1 MITSYEIRKE
11 NNEEVLYLKLDFSDD
26 FAKFN
31 FKEKTQKLEEV
42 VREFINKT
50 KLDFK
55 GTKVAIV
62 IGGIVVGTLIL
73 KSPIF
78 KIENE
83 ENLKLNNNIEVVE
96 NIKDLPIL
104 ENSDYLNETIDEK
117 EADNIVSSNINKE
130 EKEEETINKNQT
142 EQVENTKNVEI
153 ENNVEK
159 EQTQIKEEQ
168 SDSSVIEDITK
179 KEEQPSTKEENKTYV
194 TVYRTNGT
202 VINLELEEYVIGV
215 VGAEMPASFSEQ
227 ALMAQAIIARTYAL
241 KAKQTGKKLTD
252 TVSTQSYIDIDQ
264 MKNKWGNSFNTY
276 YNKIKNAV
284 ENTNGEYLSYNGNYI
299 EALYHSTNNGKT
311 ESSLDVFG
319 NYYPYLIS
327 VSSEYDKNASSYLR
341 TISMPLDTISNK
353 LGLSLNN
360 DSVISILSYTDGGNI
375 KEINI
380 NGNNFSGKKVREL
393 LGLRSADF
401 DISISDN
408 NANITT
414 RGYGHGVGM
423 SQYGANGMANAGYSY
438 KDILSHYYPGTTL
451 TK

>member
-1 MITSYEIRKE
+1 MFDSYIVKNETLYIDLNINYDFGNFKNTKTNFKKELKKFLNSLKINFNKIVLTCSGIIIGSIIITNNNFNDEVSMKYIP
-11 NNEEVLYLKLDFSDD
+11 NIDTSIPYIAHNDNEEKIDD
-26 FAKFN
+26 NIIINNDVNETTENVNNSQNISKSI
-31 FKEKTQKLEEV
+31 EKSV
-42 VREFINKT
+42 
-50 KLDFK
+50 
-55 GTKVAIV
+55 
-62 IGGIVVGTLIL
+62 
-73 KSPIF
+73 
-78 KIENE
+78 
-83 ENLKLNNNIEVVE
+83 NIEYD
-96 NIKDLPIL
+96 NTDNTNTYNTT
-104 ENSDYLNETIDEK
+104 NS
-117 EADNIVSSNINKE
+117 SMS
-130 EKEEETINKNQT
+130 
-142 EQVENTKNVEI
+142 EI
-153 ENNVEK
+153 
-159 EQTQIKEEQ
+159 
-168 SDSSVIEDITK
+168 
-179 KEEQPSTKEENKTYV
+179 
-194 TVYRTNGT
+194 TVYRSNGS
-202 VINLELEEYVIGV
+202 VINLNMTDYLIGV
-215 VGAEMPASFSEQ
+215 VSSEMPASFNLE
-227 ALMAQAIIARTYAL
+227 ALKAQSVLARTYAL
-241 KAKQTGKKLTD
+241 KTKQTGKKLTD

-341 TISMPLDTISNK
+341 TINMPLDTISNK

-423 SQYGANGMANAGYSY
+423 SQYGANGMANAGYGY

>member
-1 MITSYEIRKE
+1 MFDNYIIKNETLYIDLNINYDFGNFKNTKTSFKKELKEFLNNLKINFNKIVLTCSGIIIGSIILINNNFNYEVSMKYVPNIDTSIPYIAH
-11 NNEEVLYLKLDFSDD
+11 NDNEEKIDNDII
-26 FAKFN
+26 
-31 FKEKTQKLEEV
+31 
-42 VREFINKT
+42 INN
-50 KLDFK
+50 D
-55 GTKVAIV
+55 V
-62 IGGIVVGTLIL
+62 
-73 KSPIF
+73 
-78 KIENE
+78 
-83 ENLKLNNNIEVVE
+83 
-96 NIKDLPIL
+96 
-104 ENSDYLNETIDEK
+104 NETTENGNNSQ
-117 EADNIVSSNINKE
+117 NIS
-130 EKEEETINKNQT
+130 
-142 EQVENTKNVEI
+142 KNVEKSVNI
-153 ENNVEK
+153 EYANADNTNVNN
-159 EQTQIKEEQ
+159 TTN
-168 SDSSVIEDITK
+168 SSVSEI
-179 KEEQPSTKEENKTYV
+179 
-194 TVYRTNGT
+194 TVYRSNGS
-202 VINLELEEYVIGV
+202 VINLNITDYLIGV
-215 VGAEMPASFSEQ
+215 VSSEMPASFNLE
-227 ALMAQAIIARTYAL
+227 ALKAQSVLARTYAL

-252 TVSTQSYIDIDQ
+252 TVSTQSYIDMDQ

-341 TISMPLDTISNK
+341 TINMSLDTISNK

-360 DSVISILSYTDGGNI
+360 DSVINILSYTDGGNI

-438 KDILSHYYPGTTL
+438 KNILSHYYPGTTL

>member
-1 MITSYEIRKE
+1 MFDNYIIKNETLYIDLNINYEFGNFKNIKKSFKKELKKFLNSLKINFNKIVLTCSGIIIGSIILTNNNFNDEVSMKYIPNIDTSIPYIAH
-11 NNEEVLYLKLDFSDD
+11 NDNEEKTDD
-26 FAKFN
+26 N
-31 FKEKTQKLEEV
+31 
-42 VREFINKT
+42 I
-50 KLDFK
+50 
-55 GTKVAIV
+55 IV
-62 IGGIVVGTLIL
+62 
-73 KSPIF
+73 
-78 KIENE
+78 
-83 ENLKLNNNIEVVE
+83 NNDV
-96 NIKDLPIL
+96 
-104 ENSDYLNETIDEK
+104 NET
-117 EADNIVSSNINKE
+117 
-130 EKEEETINKNQT
+130 
-142 EQVENTKNVEI
+142 TKNVNSSQNI
-153 ENNVEK
+153 SKNVEK
-159 EQTQIKEEQ
+159 SVNIEHTNVDNT
-168 SDSSVIEDITK
+168 SANNTTNSSVSKI
-179 KEEQPSTKEENKTYV
+179 
-194 TVYRTNGT
+194 TVYRSNGS
-202 VINLELEEYVIGV
+202 VINLNMTDYLIGV
-215 VGAEMPASFSEQ
+215 VSSEMPASFNLE
-227 ALMAQAIIARTYAL
+227 ALKAQSVLARTYAL

-341 TISMPLDTISNK
+341 TINMSLDTISNK

-360 DSVISILSYTDGGNI
+360 DSVINILSYTDGGNI

-423 SQYGANGMANAGYSY
+423 SQYGANGMANAGYGY

>member
-1 MITSYEIRKE
+1 MVINMFDNYIVKNETLYIDLNINYDFGNFKNTKTNFKKELKKFLNNLKINFNKIVLTCSGVIIGSIILTNNNFNNEVSMKYVPNIDTRIPYITHYSNEEKIDDNIIVNSDVNEVKE
-11 NNEEVLYLKLDFSDD
+11 NV
-26 FAKFN
+26 
-31 FKEKTQKLEEV
+31 
-42 VREFINKT
+42 
-50 KLDFK
+50 
-55 GTKVAIV
+55 
-62 IGGIVVGTLIL
+62 
-73 KSPIF
+73 
-78 KIENE
+78 
-83 ENLKLNNNIEVVE
+83 NISQD
-96 NIKDLPIL
+96 I
-104 ENSDYLNETIDEK
+104 S
-117 EADNIVSSNINKE
+117 
-130 EKEEETINKNQT
+130 
-142 EQVENTKNVEI
+142 KNVENSVNKEPKII
-153 ENNVEK
+153 ENTN
-159 EQTQIKEEQ
+159 
-168 SDSSVIEDITK
+168 SDNTTNSSMSEITI
-179 KEEQPSTKEENKTYV
+179 
-194 TVYRTNGT
+194 YRSNGSI
-202 VINLELEEYVIGV
+202 INLNMTDYLIGV
-215 VGAEMPASFSEQ
+215 VSSEMPASFNLE
-227 ALMAQAIIARTYAL
+227 ALKAQSVLARTYAL

-264 MKNKWGNSFNTY
+264 MKNKWRNSFNTY

-341 TISMPLDTISNK
+341 TINMPLDTISNK
-353 LGLSLNN
+353 LGLNLNN

-438 KDILSHYYPGTTL
+438 KDILSHYYPGATL

>member
-1 MITSYEIRKE
+1 MFDSYIVKNETLYIDLNINYDFGNFRNTKTSFKNELKKFLNNLKINFNKIVLTCSGVIIGSIILTNNNFNDEVSMKYVPNIDTSIPYIAHYD
-11 NNEEVLYLKLDFSDD
+11 NEEKTDD
-26 FAKFN
+26 N
-31 FKEKTQKLEEV
+31 
-42 VREFINKT
+42 I
-50 KLDFK
+50 
-55 GTKVAIV
+55 IV
-62 IGGIVVGTLIL
+62 
-73 KSPIF
+73 
-78 KIENE
+78 
-83 ENLKLNNNIEVVE
+83 NNDV
-96 NIKDLPIL
+96 
-104 ENSDYLNETIDEK
+104 NETTENVNNSQ
-117 EADNIVSSNINKE
+117 NIS
-130 EKEEETINKNQT
+130 
-142 EQVENTKNVEI
+142 KNVEKPVNTEHTSI
-153 ENNVEK
+153 DNTSTNN
-159 EQTQIKEEQ
+159 TTN
-168 SDSSVIEDITK
+168 SSVSEI
-179 KEEQPSTKEENKTYV
+179 
-194 TVYRTNGT
+194 TVYRSNGS
-202 VINLELEEYVIGV
+202 VINLNMTDYLIGV
-215 VGAEMPASFSEQ
+215 VSSEMPASFNLE
-227 ALMAQAIIARTYAL
+227 ALKAQSVLARTYAL

-341 TISMPLDTISNK
+341 TINMPLDTISNK

-360 DSVISILSYTDGGNI
+360 DSVINILSYTDGGNI

-380 NGNNFSGKKVREL
+380 NENNFSGKKVREL

-423 SQYGANGMANAGYSY
+423 SQYGANGMANAGYGY

>member
-1 MITSYEIRKE
+1 MVINMFDNYIVKNETLYIDLNINYDFGNFKNTKTNFKKE
-11 NNEEVLYLKLDFSDD
+11 LKKFLNSLKINFNKIVLTCSGVIIGSIILTNNNFNNEVSMKYIPNIDTKIPYIAHYDNE
-26 FAKFN
+26 
-31 FKEKTQKLEEV
+31 EKTDDNIIVNSDVNETKKNVNNSQNISKSVEKSVNTEHSNIDNTSTNNTTNSSV
-42 VREFINKT
+42 SEFI
-50 KLDFK
+50 
-55 GTKVAIV
+55 
-62 IGGIVVGTLIL
+62 
-73 KSPIF
+73 
-78 KIENE
+78 
-83 ENLKLNNNIEVVE
+83 
-96 NIKDLPIL
+96 
-104 ENSDYLNETIDEK
+104 
-117 EADNIVSSNINKE
+117 
-130 EKEEETINKNQT
+130 
-142 EQVENTKNVEI
+142 
-153 ENNVEK
+153 
-159 EQTQIKEEQ
+159 
-168 SDSSVIEDITK
+168 
-179 KEEQPSTKEENKTYV
+179 
-194 TVYRTNGT
+194 VYRSNGS
-202 VINLELEEYVIGV
+202 VINLNMTDYLIGV
-215 VGAEMPASFSEQ
+215 VSSEMPASFNLE
-227 ALMAQAIIARTYAL
+227 ALKAQSVLARTYVL

-327 VSSEYDKNASSYLR
+327 VSSEYDKNTSSYLR
-341 TISMPLDTISNK
+341 TINMPLDAISNK

>member
-1 MITSYEIRKE
+1 MFDSYIVKNETLYIDLNINYDFGNFRNTKTSFKNELKKFLNNLKINFNKIVLTCSGVIIGSIILTNNNF
-11 NNEEVLYLKLDFSDD
+11 NNEVSMKYVPNIDTSIQYITHYD
-26 FAKFN
+26 N
-31 FKEKTQKLEEV
+31 EKK
-42 VREFINKT
+42 
-50 KLDFK
+50 D
-55 GTKVAIV
+55 
-62 IGGIVVGTLIL
+62 
-73 KSPIF
+73 
-78 KIENE
+78 
-83 ENLKLNNNIEVVE
+83 E
-96 NIKDLPIL
+96 NISVNNDV
-104 ENSDYLNETIDEK
+104 NET
-117 EADNIVSSNINKE
+117 
-130 EKEEETINKNQT
+130 
-142 EQVENTKNVEI
+142 TKNVNNGQI
-153 ENNVEK
+153 INNNVEK
-159 EQTQIKEEQ
+159 SVNTEYTNVDNTSTNKTTK
-168 SDSSVIEDITK
+168 SSVSEI
-179 KEEQPSTKEENKTYV
+179 
-194 TVYRTNGT
+194 TVYRSNGS
-202 VINLELEEYVIGV
+202 VINLNMTDYLIGV
-215 VGAEMPASFSEQ
+215 VSSEMPASFNFE
-227 ALMAQAIIARTYAL
+227 ALKAQSVLARTYAL

-284 ENTNGEYLSYNGNYI
+284 ENTNGEYLSYNRNYI

-341 TISMPLDTISNK
+341 TINMPLDTISNK

-360 DSVISILSYTDGGNI
+360 DSVINILSYTDGGNI

-423 SQYGANGMANAGYSY
+423 SQYGANGMANAGYGY

>member
-1 MITSYEIRKE
+1 MVINMFDNYIVKNETLYIDLNINYDFGNFKNTKTSFKKELKKFLNSLKINFNKIVLTCSGVIIGSIILTNNNFNNEVSMKYVPNIDTSIPYIAHYDNKEKINDNIIVNSDVNEVKE
-11 NNEEVLYLKLDFSDD
+11 NVNNS
-26 FAKFN
+26 
-31 FKEKTQKLEEV
+31 QI
-42 VREFINKT
+42 IN
-50 KLDFK
+50 
-55 GTKVAIV
+55 
-62 IGGIVVGTLIL
+62 
-73 KSPIF
+73 
-78 KIENE
+78 
-83 ENLKLNNNIEVVE
+83 
-96 NIKDLPIL
+96 
-104 ENSDYLNETIDEK
+104 
-117 EADNIVSSNINKE
+117 
-130 EKEEETINKNQT
+130 
-142 EQVENTKNVEI
+142 
-153 ENNVEK
+153 NNVENPVNI
-159 EQTQIKEEQ
+159 EHTNVDNT
-168 SDSSVIEDITK
+168 STNNTTNSSVSKI
-179 KEEQPSTKEENKTYV
+179 
-194 TVYRTNGT
+194 TVYRSNGS
-202 VINLELEEYVIGV
+202 VINLNMTDYLIGV
-215 VGAEMPASFSEQ
+215 VSSEMPASFNLE
-227 ALMAQAIIARTYAL
+227 ALKAQSVLARTYAL

-252 TVSTQSYIDIDQ
+252 TVSTQNYIDIDQ
-264 MKNKWGNSFNTY
+264 MKNKWGNSFNIY

-353 LGLSLNN
+353 LGLSLSN

-375 KEINI
+375 KEIKI

>member
-1 MITSYEIRKE
+1 MFDNYIVR
-11 NNEEVLYLKLDFSDD
+11 NETLYIDLNINYDFG
-26 FAKFN
+26 N
-31 FKEKTQKLEEV
+31 FKNTKT
-42 VREFINKT
+42 N
-50 KLDFK
+50 FK
-55 GTKVAIV
+55 KE
-62 IGGIVVGTLIL
+62 L
-73 KSPIF
+73 KNFLNS
-78 KIENE
+78 
-83 ENLKLNNNIEVVE
+83 LKLNFNKIVLTCSGIIIGSIILTNNNFNDDVSMKYVP
-96 NIKDLPIL
+96 NIDTSIPYIAHSDNEEKTDDNIIV
-104 ENSDYLNETIDEK
+104 NSDVNETTENVNNSQ
-117 EADNIVSSNINKE
+117 NIS
-130 EKEEETINKNQT
+130 
-142 EQVENTKNVEI
+142 KNVEKSVNT
-153 ENNVEK
+153 EHTNTDNTSTNN
-159 EQTQIKEEQ
+159 TTN
-168 SDSSVIEDITK
+168 SSVSEIA
-179 KEEQPSTKEENKTYV
+179 
-194 TVYRTNGT
+194 VYRSNGS
-202 VINLELEEYVIGV
+202 VINLNMTDYLIGV
-215 VGAEMPASFSEQ
+215 VSSEMPASFNLE
-227 ALMAQAIIARTYAL
+227 ALKAQSILARTYAL

-319 NYYPYLIS
+319 NYYPYLVS

-360 DSVISILSYTDGGNI
+360 DSVINILSYTDGGNI

>member
-1 MITSYEIRKE
+1 MFDNYIIKNETLYIDLNINYEFGNFKNTKTNFKKE
-11 NNEEVLYLKLDFSDD
+11 LKKFLNSLKINFNKIVLTCSGVIIGSIILTNNNFNNEVSMKYIPNIDTKIPYIAHYDNE
-26 FAKFN
+26 
-31 FKEKTQKLEEV
+31 EKTDDN
-42 VREFINKT
+42 I
-50 KLDFK
+50 
-55 GTKVAIV
+55 IV
-62 IGGIVVGTLIL
+62 
-73 KSPIF
+73 
-78 KIENE
+78 
-83 ENLKLNNNIEVVE
+83 
-96 NIKDLPIL
+96 
-104 ENSDYLNETIDEK
+104 NSDVNETKKNVNNSQNISKSVEK
-117 EADNIVSSNINKE
+117 SVNTEHSNID
-130 EKEEETINKNQT
+130 
-142 EQVENTKNVEI
+142 NTST
-153 ENNVEK
+153 NN
-159 EQTQIKEEQ
+159 TTN
-168 SDSSVIEDITK
+168 SSVSEII
-179 KEEQPSTKEENKTYV
+179 
-194 TVYRTNGT
+194 VYRSNGS
-202 VINLELEEYVIGV
+202 VINLNMTDYLIGV
-215 VGAEMPASFSEQ
+215 VSSEMPASFNLE
-227 ALMAQAIIARTYAL
+227 ALKAQSVLARTYAL
-241 KAKQTGKKLTD
+241 KTKQTEKKLTD

-327 VSSEYDKNASSYLR
+327 VSSEYDKNSSSYLR
-341 TISMPLDTISNK
+341 TIYMPIDTISNK

-360 DSVISILSYTDGGNI
+360 DSVINILSYTDGGNI

>member
-1 MITSYEIRKE
+1 MFDNYIIKNETLYIDLNINYEFGNFKNTKTNFKKE
-11 NNEEVLYLKLDFSDD
+11 LKKFLNSLKINFNKIVLTCSGVIIGSIILTNNNFNNEVSMKYIPNID
-26 FAKFN
+26 
-31 FKEKTQKLEEV
+31 
-42 VREFINKT
+42 T
-50 KLDFK
+50 KIPYIAHYD
-55 GTKVAIV
+55 
-62 IGGIVVGTLIL
+62 
-73 KSPIF
+73 
-78 KIENE
+78 NE
-83 ENLKLNNNIEVVE
+83 EKIYDNIIV
-96 NIKDLPIL
+96 
-104 ENSDYLNETIDEK
+104 NSDVNETKKNVNNSQNISKSVEK
-117 EADNIVSSNINKE
+117 SVNTEHSNID
-130 EKEEETINKNQT
+130 
-142 EQVENTKNVEI
+142 NTST
-153 ENNVEK
+153 NN
-159 EQTQIKEEQ
+159 TTN
-168 SDSSVIEDITK
+168 SSVSEII
-179 KEEQPSTKEENKTYV
+179 
-194 TVYRTNGT
+194 VYRSNGS
-202 VINLELEEYVIGV
+202 VINLNMTDYLIGV
-215 VGAEMPASFSEQ
+215 VSSEMPASFNLE
-227 ALMAQAIIARTYAL
+227 ALKAQSVLARTYAL
-241 KAKQTGKKLTD
+241 KAKQTGKKLTN

-341 TISMPLDTISNK
+341 TINMPLDTISNK

-360 DSVISILSYTDGGNI
+360 DSVINILSYTDGGNI

-423 SQYGANGMANAGYSY
+423 SQYGANGMANAGYGY

>member
-1 MITSYEIRKE
+1 MVINMFDNYIVRNETLYIDLNINYDFGNFKNTKTNFKKE
-11 NNEEVLYLKLDFSDD
+11 LKKFLNNLKINFNKIVLTCSGIIIGSIILTNNNFNNEVSMKYVPNIDTSIPYIAHND
-26 FAKFN
+26 
-31 FKEKTQKLEEV
+31 
-42 VREFINKT
+42 
-50 KLDFK
+50 
-55 GTKVAIV
+55 
-62 IGGIVVGTLIL
+62 
-73 KSPIF
+73 
-78 KIENE
+78 NE
-83 ENLKLNNNIEVVE
+83 EKINDNIIV
-96 NIKDLPIL
+96 
-104 ENSDYLNETIDEK
+104 NSDVNET
-117 EADNIVSSNINKE
+117 
-130 EKEEETINKNQT
+130 
-142 EQVENTKNVEI
+142 TKNV
-153 ENNVEK
+153 NNSQNISKSVEK
-159 EQTQIKEEQ
+159 SVNTEHTSIDNT
-168 SDSSVIEDITK
+168 STNNTTNSSVSEITI
-179 KEEQPSTKEENKTYV
+179 
-194 TVYRTNGT
+194 YRSNGS
-202 VINLELEEYVIGV
+202 VINLNMTDYLIGV
-215 VGAEMPASFSEQ
+215 VSSEMPASFNLE
-227 ALMAQAIIARTYAL
+227 ALKAQSVLARTYAL

-341 TISMPLDTISNK
+341 TINMPLDAISNK

>member
-1 MITSYEIRKE
+1 MFDSYIVKNETLYIDLNINYDFGNFKNTKTNFKKE
-11 NNEEVLYLKLDFSDD
+11 LKKFLNNLKINFNKIVLTCSGIIIGSIILTNNNFNNEVSMKYVPNID
-26 FAKFN
+26 
-31 FKEKTQKLEEV
+31 T
-42 VREFINKT
+42 RIPYIT
-50 KLDFK
+50 HY
-55 GTKVAIV
+55 G
-62 IGGIVVGTLIL
+62 
-73 KSPIF
+73 
-78 KIENE
+78 NE
-83 ENLKLNNNIEVVE
+83 EIIDDNIIVNNDV
-96 NIKDLPIL
+96 
-104 ENSDYLNETIDEK
+104 NET
-117 EADNIVSSNINKE
+117 
-130 EKEEETINKNQT
+130 
-142 EQVENTKNVEI
+142 TKNVNNSQNI
-153 ENNVEK
+153 SKNVERSVNT
-159 EQTQIKEEQ
+159 EHINTNNT
-168 SDSSVIEDITK
+168 SSNNTTNSSVSEI
-179 KEEQPSTKEENKTYV
+179 
-194 TVYRTNGT
+194 TVYRSNGS
-202 VINLELEEYVIGV
+202 VINLNMTDYLIGV
-215 VGAEMPASFSEQ
+215 VSSEMPASFNFE
-227 ALMAQAIIARTYAL
+227 ALKAQSVLARTYAL

-341 TISMPLDTISNK
+341 TINMPLDTISNK

>member
-1 MITSYEIRKE
+1 MFDSYIVKNETLYIDLNINYDFGNFRNTKTSFKNELKKFLNNLKINFNKIVLTCSGVIIGSIILTNNNF
-11 NNEEVLYLKLDFSDD
+11 NNEVSMKYVPNIDTSIPYITHYDNEKKDD
-26 FAKFN
+26 N
-31 FKEKTQKLEEV
+31 ISV
-42 VREFINKT
+42 
-50 KLDFK
+50 
-55 GTKVAIV
+55 
-62 IGGIVVGTLIL
+62 
-73 KSPIF
+73 
-78 KIENE
+78 
-83 ENLKLNNNIEVVE
+83 NNDV
-96 NIKDLPIL
+96 
-104 ENSDYLNETIDEK
+104 NET
-117 EADNIVSSNINKE
+117 A
-130 EKEEETINKNQT
+130 
-142 EQVENTKNVEI
+142 KNVNNGQI
-153 ENNVEK
+153 INNNVEK
-159 EQTQIKEEQ
+159 SVNTEYTNVDNTSTNKTTN
-168 SDSSVIEDITK
+168 SSVSEI
-179 KEEQPSTKEENKTYV
+179 
-194 TVYRTNGT
+194 TVYRSNGS
-202 VINLELEEYVIGV
+202 VINLNMTDYLIGV
-215 VGAEMPASFSEQ
+215 VSSEMPASFNLE
-227 ALMAQAIIARTYAL
+227 ALKAQSVLARTYAL

-341 TISMPLDTISNK
+341 TINMPLDTISNK
-353 LGLSLNN
+353 LGLSLNR

-423 SQYGANGMANAGYSY
+423 SQYGANGMANAGYGY

>member
-1 MITSYEIRKE
+1 MFDNYIVKNETLYIDLNINYDFGNFKNTKTNLKKE
-11 NNEEVLYLKLDFSDD
+11 LKKFLNSLKINFNKIVLTCSGVIIGSIILTNNNFNDEVSMKYVPNIDTRIPYIAHYDNEEKTDD
-26 FAKFN
+26 N
-31 FKEKTQKLEEV
+31 
-42 VREFINKT
+42 I
-50 KLDFK
+50 
-55 GTKVAIV
+55 
-62 IGGIVVGTLIL
+62 IL
-73 KSPIF
+73 
-78 KIENE
+78 
-83 ENLKLNNNIEVVE
+83 
-96 NIKDLPIL
+96 
-104 ENSDYLNETIDEK
+104 NSDVNETK
-117 EADNIVSSNINKE
+117 KNVNNSQNIS
-130 EKEEETINKNQT
+130 
-142 EQVENTKNVEI
+142 KNVEKSVNA
-153 ENNVEK
+153 EHNN
-159 EQTQIKEEQ
+159 TDNT
-168 SDSSVIEDITK
+168 SSNNTTNSSVSEI
-179 KEEQPSTKEENKTYV
+179 
-194 TVYRTNGT
+194 TVYRSNGS
-202 VINLELEEYVIGV
+202 VINLNMTDYLVGV
-215 VGAEMPASFSEQ
+215 VSSEMPASFNLE
-227 ALMAQAIIARTYAL
+227 ALKAQSVLARTYAL

-252 TVSTQSYIDIDQ
+252 TVNTQSYIDIDQ

-341 TISMPLDTISNK
+341 TINMPLDTISNK

-360 DSVISILSYTDGGNI
+360 DSVINILSYTDGGNI

>member
-1 MITSYEIRKE
+1 MVINMFDNYIVKNETLYIDLNINYDFGNFKNTKTNFKKELKKFLNNLKINFNKIILTCSGVIIGSIILTNNNFNNKVSMKYVPNIDTRIPYITHYGNEEKIDDNIIVNSDVNEIKE
-11 NNEEVLYLKLDFSDD
+11 NV
-26 FAKFN
+26 
-31 FKEKTQKLEEV
+31 
-42 VREFINKT
+42 
-50 KLDFK
+50 
-55 GTKVAIV
+55 
-62 IGGIVVGTLIL
+62 
-73 KSPIF
+73 
-78 KIENE
+78 
-83 ENLKLNNNIEVVE
+83 NISQD
-96 NIKDLPIL
+96 I
-104 ENSDYLNETIDEK
+104 S
-117 EADNIVSSNINKE
+117 
-130 EKEEETINKNQT
+130 
-142 EQVENTKNVEI
+142 KNVENYVNKEPKII
-153 ENNVEK
+153 ENTN
-159 EQTQIKEEQ
+159 
-168 SDSSVIEDITK
+168 SDNTTNSSMSEITI
-179 KEEQPSTKEENKTYV
+179 
-194 TVYRTNGT
+194 YRSNGSI
-202 VINLELEEYVIGV
+202 INLNMTDYLIGV
-215 VGAEMPASFSEQ
+215 VSSEMPASFNLE
-227 ALMAQAIIARTYAL
+227 ALKAQSVLARTYAL

-264 MKNKWGNSFNTY
+264 MKNKWENSFNTY

-393 LGLRSADF
+393 LGFRSADF

>member
-1 MITSYEIRKE
+1 MFDSYIVKNETLYIDLNINYDFGNFKNTKTNFKKELKKFLNSLKINFNKIVLTCSGIIIGSIILTNNNFNDEVSMKYVPNIDTSIPYIAHYDNEEKTDDNIIVNSDVNETKE
-11 NNEEVLYLKLDFSDD
+11 NV
-26 FAKFN
+26 
-31 FKEKTQKLEEV
+31 
-42 VREFINKT
+42 
-50 KLDFK
+50 
-55 GTKVAIV
+55 
-62 IGGIVVGTLIL
+62 
-73 KSPIF
+73 
-78 KIENE
+78 
-83 ENLKLNNNIEVVE
+83 
-96 NIKDLPIL
+96 
-104 ENSDYLNETIDEK
+104 NSSQYI
-117 EADNIVSSNINKE
+117 S
-130 EKEEETINKNQT
+130 
-142 EQVENTKNVEI
+142 KNVE
-153 ENNVEK
+153 NSVNVEH
-159 EQTQIKEEQ
+159 TNIDNT
-168 SDSSVIEDITK
+168 STNNTTNSSVSEI
-179 KEEQPSTKEENKTYV
+179 
-194 TVYRTNGT
+194 TVYRSNGS
-202 VINLELEEYVIGV
+202 VINLNMTDYLIGV
-215 VGAEMPASFSEQ
+215 ISSEMPASFNLE
-227 ALMAQAIIARTYAL
+227 ALKAQSVLARTYAL

-319 NYYPYLIS
+319 NYYPYLVS

-360 DSVISILSYTDGGNI
+360 DSVISIISYTDGGNI

-401 DISISDN
+401 DISIGDN

-423 SQYGANGMANAGYSY
+423 SQYGANGMANAGYGY

>member
-1 MITSYEIRKE
+1 MFDNYIIKNETLYIDLNINYDFGNFKNTKTSFKKE
-11 NNEEVLYLKLDFSDD
+11 LKEFLNNLKINFNKIVLTCSGIIIGSIILINNNFNNEVSMKYVPNIDTSIPYIAHYD
-26 FAKFN
+26 N
-31 FKEKTQKLEEV
+31 EE
-42 VREFINKT
+42 
-50 KLDFK
+50 
-55 GTKVAIV
+55 
-62 IGGIVVGTLIL
+62 
-73 KSPIF
+73 
-78 KIENE
+78 KIEDNIIVNSDVNE
-83 ENLKLNNNIEVVE
+83 NKKNVNNSQNISKNIEKSVNTE
-96 NIKDLPIL
+96 YSNM
-104 ENSDYLNETIDEK
+104 
-117 EADNIVSSNINKE
+117 DNTSTN
-130 EKEEETINKNQT
+130 
-142 EQVENTKNVEI
+142 NTTN
-153 ENNVEK
+153 
-159 EQTQIKEEQ
+159 
-168 SDSSVIEDITK
+168 SSVSKI
-179 KEEQPSTKEENKTYV
+179 
-194 TVYRTNGT
+194 TVYRSNGS
-202 VINLELEEYVIGV
+202 VINLNMTDYLIGV
-215 VGAEMPASFSEQ
+215 VSSEMPASFNLE
-227 ALMAQAIIARTYAL
+227 ALKAQSVLARTYAL

-252 TVSTQSYIDIDQ
+252 TVSTQSYIDMDQ

-341 TISMPLDTISNK
+341 TINMPLDTISNK

-360 DSVISILSYTDGGNI
+360 NSVINILSYTDGGNI

>member
-1 MITSYEIRKE
+1 MVINMFDNYIVR
-11 NNEEVLYLKLDFSDD
+11 NETLYIDLNINYDFG
-26 FAKFN
+26 N
-31 FKEKTQKLEEV
+31 FKNTKT
-42 VREFINKT
+42 N
-50 KLDFK
+50 FK
-55 GTKVAIV
+55 KE
-62 IGGIVVGTLIL
+62 L
-73 KSPIF
+73 KNFLNS
-78 KIENE
+78 
-83 ENLKLNNNIEVVE
+83 LKLNFNKIVLTCSGVIIGSIILTNNNFNDEVSMKYVP
-96 NIKDLPIL
+96 NIDTSIPYIAHYDNEEKTDDNIIV
-104 ENSDYLNETIDEK
+104 NSDINETTENVNNSQ
-117 EADNIVSSNINKE
+117 NIS
-130 EKEEETINKNQT
+130 
-142 EQVENTKNVEI
+142 KNVEKSVNT
-153 ENNVEK
+153 EHTNTDNTSTNN
-159 EQTQIKEEQ
+159 TTN
-168 SDSSVIEDITK
+168 SSVSEI
-179 KEEQPSTKEENKTYV
+179 
-194 TVYRTNGT
+194 TVYRSNGS
-202 VINLELEEYVIGV
+202 VINLNMTDYLIGV
-215 VGAEMPASFSEQ
+215 VSSEMPASFNLE
-227 ALMAQAIIARTYAL
+227 ALKAQSVLARTYAL

-319 NYYPYLIS
+319 NYYPYLVS

-360 DSVISILSYTDGGNI
+360 DSVISIISYTDGVNI

>member
-1 MITSYEIRKE
+1 MFDNYIIKNETLYIDLNINYE
-11 NNEEVLYLKLDFSDD
+11 FG
-26 FAKFN
+26 N
-31 FKEKTQKLEEV
+31 FKNTKKSFKKELKKFLNSLK
-42 VREFINKT
+42 INFNK
-50 KLDFK
+50 
-55 GTKVAIV
+55 IV
-62 IGGIVVGTLIL
+62 LTCSGVIIGSIIL
-73 KSPIF
+73 T
-78 KIENE
+78 
-83 ENLKLNNNIEVVE
+83 NNNFNDDVSMKYVP
-96 NIKDLPIL
+96 NIDTSVPYIAHSDNEDKTDDNIIV
-104 ENSDYLNETIDEK
+104 NSDVNETTENVNNSQ
-117 EADNIVSSNINKE
+117 NIS
-130 EKEEETINKNQT
+130 
-142 EQVENTKNVEI
+142 KNVEKSVNT
-153 ENNVEK
+153 EHVNTDNTSVNN
-159 EQTQIKEEQ
+159 TTN
-168 SDSSVIEDITK
+168 SSVSEITI
-179 KEEQPSTKEENKTYV
+179 
-194 TVYRTNGT
+194 YRLNGS
-202 VINLELEEYVIGV
+202 VINLNMTDYLIGV
-215 VGAEMPASFSEQ
+215 VSSEMPASFNLE
-227 ALMAQAIIARTYAL
+227 ALKAQSVLARTYAL

-319 NYYPYLIS
+319 NYYPYLVS

-360 DSVISILSYTDGGNI
+360 DSVISIISYTDGGNI

>member
-1 MITSYEIRKE
+1 MFDSYIVKNETLYIDLNINYDFGNFKNTKTNFKKELKKFLNSLKINFNKIVLICSGIIIGSIILTNNNFNDEVSMKYVPNIDISIPYISHYDNEEKADDNIIVNNDVKEVKE
-11 NNEEVLYLKLDFSDD
+11 NV
-26 FAKFN
+26 
-31 FKEKTQKLEEV
+31 
-42 VREFINKT
+42 
-50 KLDFK
+50 
-55 GTKVAIV
+55 
-62 IGGIVVGTLIL
+62 
-73 KSPIF
+73 
-78 KIENE
+78 
-83 ENLKLNNNIEVVE
+83 NISQD
-96 NIKDLPIL
+96 I
-104 ENSDYLNETIDEK
+104 S
-117 EADNIVSSNINKE
+117 
-130 EKEEETINKNQT
+130 
-142 EQVENTKNVEI
+142 KNVENSVNKESRI
-153 ENNVEK
+153 VES
-159 EQTQIKEEQ
+159 TS
-168 SDSSVIEDITK
+168 SDNTTNSSVSEI
-179 KEEQPSTKEENKTYV
+179 
-194 TVYRTNGT
+194 TVYKSNGS
-202 VINLELEEYVIGV
+202 VINLNMTDYLIGV
-215 VGAEMPASFSEQ
+215 VSSEMPASFNLE
-227 ALMAQAIIARTYAL
+227 ALKAQSVLARTYAL

-276 YNKIKNAV
+276 YNKIKKAV
-284 ENTNGEYLSYNGNYI
+284 ENTNGEYLSYNENYI

-311 ESSLDVFG
+311 ESSFDVFG

-341 TISMPLDTISNK
+341 TINMPLDTISNK
-353 LGLSLNN
+353 LGLNLNN

>member
-1 MITSYEIRKE
+1 MFDNYIIKNETLYIDLNINYDFGNFKNTKTNFKKE
-11 NNEEVLYLKLDFSDD
+11 LKKFLNNLKINFNKIVLTCSGIIIGSIILTNNNFNNEVSMKYVPNIDTSIPYIAHYDNE
-26 FAKFN
+26 
-31 FKEKTQKLEEV
+31 EKTDDN
-42 VREFINKT
+42 I
-50 KLDFK
+50 
-55 GTKVAIV
+55 IV
-62 IGGIVVGTLIL
+62 
-73 KSPIF
+73 
-78 KIENE
+78 
-83 ENLKLNNNIEVVE
+83 NNDV
-96 NIKDLPIL
+96 
-104 ENSDYLNETIDEK
+104 NETTENVNNSQ
-117 EADNIVSSNINKE
+117 NIS
-130 EKEEETINKNQT
+130 
-142 EQVENTKNVEI
+142 KNVEKPVNTEHTSI
-153 ENNVEK
+153 DNTSTNN
-159 EQTQIKEEQ
+159 TTN
-168 SDSSVIEDITK
+168 SSVSEI
-179 KEEQPSTKEENKTYV
+179 
-194 TVYRTNGT
+194 TVYRSNGS
-202 VINLELEEYVIGV
+202 VINLNMTDYLIGV
-215 VGAEMPASFSEQ
+215 VSSEMPASFNLE
-227 ALMAQAIIARTYAL
+227 ALKAQSVLARTYAL

-341 TISMPLDTISNK
+341 TINMPLDTISNK
-353 LGLSLNN
+353 LGLNLNN

-393 LGLRSADF
+393 LGLRSTDF

>member
-1 MITSYEIRKE
+1 MVINMFDNYIVKNETLYIDLNINYDFGNFKNTKTNFKKE
-11 NNEEVLYLKLDFSDD
+11 LKKFLNSLKINFNKIVLTCSGVIIGSIILTNNNFNDEVSMKYVPNIDTRIPYIAHYDNEE
-26 FAKFN
+26 
-31 FKEKTQKLEEV
+31 KT
-42 VREFINKT
+42 
-50 KLDFK
+50 D
-55 GTKVAIV
+55 
-62 IGGIVVGTLIL
+62 
-73 KSPIF
+73 
-78 KIENE
+78 
-83 ENLKLNNNIEVVE
+83 
-96 NIKDLPIL
+96 
-104 ENSDYLNETIDEK
+104 
-117 EADNIVSSNINKE
+117 DNIIVNNDVNEIK
-130 EKEEETINKNQT
+130 
-142 EQVENTKNVEI
+142 KNV
-153 ENNVEK
+153 NNSQNISKSVEK
-159 EQTQIKEEQ
+159 SVNTEHSNVDNT
-168 SDSSVIEDITK
+168 STNNTTNSSVSEI
-179 KEEQPSTKEENKTYV
+179 
-194 TVYRTNGT
+194 TVYRSNGS
-202 VINLELEEYVIGV
+202 VINLNMTDYLIGV
-215 VGAEMPASFSEQ
+215 VSSEMPASFNLE
-227 ALMAQAIIARTYAL
+227 ALKAQSVLARTYAL
-241 KAKQTGKKLTD
+241 KAKQTGRKLTD

-341 TISMPLDTISNK
+341 TINMPLDAISNK

>member
-1 MITSYEIRKE
+1 MVINMFDNYIVK
-11 NNEEVLYLKLDFSDD
+11 NETLYIDLNINYDFGN
-26 FAKFN
+26 FKNTKTN
-31 FKEKTQKLEEV
+31 FKEELKKFLNNLKINFNKIVLTCSGIIIGSIILTNNNFNNEV
-42 VREFINKT
+42 SMKYVPNIDT
-50 KLDFK
+50 SIPYIAHYD
-55 GTKVAIV
+55 
-62 IGGIVVGTLIL
+62 
-73 KSPIF
+73 
-78 KIENE
+78 NE
-83 ENLKLNNNIEVVE
+83 EK
-96 NIKDLPIL
+96 
-104 ENSDYLNETIDEK
+104 ID
-117 EADNIVSSNINKE
+117 DNIIVNNDVNEVKENVNISQD
-130 EKEEETINKNQT
+130 IS
-142 EQVENTKNVEI
+142 KNVEKSVNT
-153 ENNVEK
+153 EHTNVYNTSTNN
-159 EQTQIKEEQ
+159 TTN
-168 SDSSVIEDITK
+168 SSVSEI
-179 KEEQPSTKEENKTYV
+179 
-194 TVYRTNGT
+194 TVYRSNGS
-202 VINLELEEYVIGV
+202 VINLNMTDYLIGV
-215 VGAEMPASFSEQ
+215 VSSEMPASFNLE
-227 ALMAQAIIARTYAL
+227 ALKAQSVLARTYAL

-276 YNKIKNAV
+276 YNKIKNTV

-341 TISMPLDTISNK
+341 TINMPLDTISNK

>member
-1 MITSYEIRKE
+1 MVINMFDNYIVKNETLYIDLNINYDFGNFKNTKTNFKKELKKFLNNLKINFNKIILTCSGVIIGSIILTNNNFNNEVSMKYVPNIDTRIPYITHYGNEEKIDDNIIVNSDVNEIKE
-11 NNEEVLYLKLDFSDD
+11 NV
-26 FAKFN
+26 
-31 FKEKTQKLEEV
+31 
-42 VREFINKT
+42 
-50 KLDFK
+50 
-55 GTKVAIV
+55 
-62 IGGIVVGTLIL
+62 
-73 KSPIF
+73 
-78 KIENE
+78 
-83 ENLKLNNNIEVVE
+83 NISQD
-96 NIKDLPIL
+96 I
-104 ENSDYLNETIDEK
+104 S
-117 EADNIVSSNINKE
+117 
-130 EKEEETINKNQT
+130 
-142 EQVENTKNVEI
+142 KNVENYVNKEPKII
-153 ENNVEK
+153 ENTN
-159 EQTQIKEEQ
+159 
-168 SDSSVIEDITK
+168 SDNTTNSSMSEITI
-179 KEEQPSTKEENKTYV
+179 
-194 TVYRTNGT
+194 YRSNGSI
-202 VINLELEEYVIGV
+202 INLNMTDYLIGV
-215 VGAEMPASFSEQ
+215 VSSEMPASFNLE
-227 ALMAQAIIARTYAL
+227 ALKAQSVLARTYAL

-264 MKNKWGNSFNTY
+264 MKNKWENSFNTY

-341 TISMPLDTISNK
+341 TINMPLDTISNK
-353 LGLSLNN
+353 LGLNLNN

>member
-1 MITSYEIRKE
+1 MFDNYIIKNETLYIDLNINYDFGNFKNTKTSFKKELKEFLNNLKINFNKIVLTCSGIIIGSIILINNNFNYEVSMKYVPNIDTSIPYIAH
-11 NNEEVLYLKLDFSDD
+11 NDNEEKIDNDII
-26 FAKFN
+26 
-31 FKEKTQKLEEV
+31 
-42 VREFINKT
+42 INN
-50 KLDFK
+50 D
-55 GTKVAIV
+55 V
-62 IGGIVVGTLIL
+62 
-73 KSPIF
+73 
-78 KIENE
+78 
-83 ENLKLNNNIEVVE
+83 
-96 NIKDLPIL
+96 
-104 ENSDYLNETIDEK
+104 NETTENGNNSQ
-117 EADNIVSSNINKE
+117 NIS
-130 EKEEETINKNQT
+130 
-142 EQVENTKNVEI
+142 KNVEKSVNI
-153 ENNVEK
+153 EYANTDNTNTNN
-159 EQTQIKEEQ
+159 TTN
-168 SDSSVIEDITK
+168 SSVSEI
-179 KEEQPSTKEENKTYV
+179 
-194 TVYRTNGT
+194 TVYRSNGS
-202 VINLELEEYVIGV
+202 VINLNMTDYLIGV
-215 VGAEMPASFSEQ
+215 VSSEMPASFNLE
-227 ALMAQAIIARTYAL
+227 ALKAQSVLARTYAL
-241 KAKQTGKKLTD
+241 KTKQTGKKLTD
-252 TVSTQSYIDIDQ
+252 TVNTQSYIDIDQ

-284 ENTNGEYLSYNGNYI
+284 ENTNEEYLSYNGNYI

-341 TISMPLDTISNK
+341 TINMPLDTISNK

-393 LGLRSADF
+393 LGLRSTDF

>member
-1 MITSYEIRKE
+1 MFDNYIIKNETLYIDLNINYDFGNFK
-11 NNEEVLYLKLDFSDD
+11 NNKT
-26 FAKFN
+26 N
-31 FKEKTQKLEEV
+31 FKEELKKFLNNLKINFNKIVLTCSGIIIGSIILTNNNFNNEVSMKYVPNIDTSIPYIAHYSNEEKTDDNIIVNSDVNETEENV
-42 VREFINKT
+42 NISQDISKNVGNSVNKES
-50 KLDFK
+50 K
-55 GTKVAIV
+55 I
-62 IGGIVVGTLIL
+62 
-73 KSPIF
+73 
-78 KIENE
+78 IENT
-83 ENLKLNNNIEVVE
+83 NSNNTTN
-96 NIKDLPIL
+96 
-104 ENSDYLNETIDEK
+104 
-117 EADNIVSSNINKE
+117 
-130 EKEEETINKNQT
+130 
-142 EQVENTKNVEI
+142 
-153 ENNVEK
+153 
-159 EQTQIKEEQ
+159 
-168 SDSSVIEDITK
+168 SSVSEI
-179 KEEQPSTKEENKTYV
+179 
-194 TVYRTNGT
+194 TVYRSNGS
-202 VINLELEEYVIGV
+202 VINLNMTDYLIGV
-215 VGAEMPASFSEQ
+215 VSSEMPASFNLE
-227 ALMAQAIIARTYAL
+227 ALKAQSVLARTYAL

-393 LGLRSADF
+393 LSLRSADF

>member
-1 MITSYEIRKE
+1 MVINMFDNYIVKNETLYIDLNINYDFGNFRNTKTSFKNELKKFLNSLKINFNKIVLTCSGIIIGSIILTNNNFNDEVSMKYVPNIDTSIPYIAHYDNEEIIDDNIIVNNDVNETKE
-11 NNEEVLYLKLDFSDD
+11 NV
-26 FAKFN
+26 
-31 FKEKTQKLEEV
+31 
-42 VREFINKT
+42 
-50 KLDFK
+50 
-55 GTKVAIV
+55 
-62 IGGIVVGTLIL
+62 
-73 KSPIF
+73 
-78 KIENE
+78 
-83 ENLKLNNNIEVVE
+83 NNSQNI
-96 NIKDLPIL
+96 
-104 ENSDYLNETIDEK
+104 S
-117 EADNIVSSNINKE
+117 
-130 EKEEETINKNQT
+130 
-142 EQVENTKNVEI
+142 KNVEKSVNTEHI
-153 ENNVEK
+153 NTNN
-159 EQTQIKEEQ
+159 T
-168 SDSSVIEDITK
+168 SSNNTTNSSVSEI
-179 KEEQPSTKEENKTYV
+179 
-194 TVYRTNGT
+194 TVYRSNGS
-202 VINLELEEYVIGV
+202 VINLNMTDYLIGV
-215 VGAEMPASFSEQ
+215 VSSEMPASFNFE
-227 ALMAQAIIARTYAL
+227 ALKAQSVLARTYAL

-252 TVSTQSYIDIDQ
+252 TVSTQSYIDMDQ
-264 MKNKWGNSFNTY
+264 MKNKWGKSFNTY

-341 TISMPLDTISNK
+341 TINMPLDTISNK
-353 LGLSLNN
+353 LGLNLNN

>member
-1 MITSYEIRKE
+1 MFDSYIVKNETLYIDLNINYDFGNFKNTKTNFKKE
-11 NNEEVLYLKLDFSDD
+11 LKKFLNNLKINFNKIVLTCSGIIIGSIILTNNNFNNEVSMKYVPNIDTRIPYIAHYDNE
-26 FAKFN
+26 
-31 FKEKTQKLEEV
+31 EKTDDNIIVNNDVNE
-42 VREFINKT
+42 T
-50 KLDFK
+50 KK
-55 GTKVAIV
+55 NVNNSQNIS
-62 IGGIVVGTLIL
+62 
-73 KSPIF
+73 KSVE
-78 KIENE
+78 KSV
-83 ENLKLNNNIEVVE
+83 NIEHA
-96 NIKDLPIL
+96 N
-104 ENSDYLNETIDEK
+104 
-117 EADNIVSSNINKE
+117 ADNTSVN
-130 EKEEETINKNQT
+130 
-142 EQVENTKNVEI
+142 NTTN
-153 ENNVEK
+153 
-159 EQTQIKEEQ
+159 
-168 SDSSVIEDITK
+168 SSVSEI
-179 KEEQPSTKEENKTYV
+179 
-194 TVYRTNGT
+194 TVYRSNGS
-202 VINLELEEYVIGV
+202 VINLNMTDYLIGV
-215 VGAEMPASFSEQ
+215 VSSEMPASFNLE
-227 ALMAQAIIARTYAL
+227 ALKAQSVLARTYAL

-264 MKNKWGNSFNTY
+264 MKNKWGNSFNIY

-341 TISMPLDTISNK
+341 TINMPLDTISNK

-360 DSVISILSYTDGGNI
+360 DSVINILSYTDGGNI

>member
-1 MITSYEIRKE
+1 MFDSYIVKNETLYIDLNINYDFGNFRNTKTSFKNELKKFLNNLKINFNKIVLTCSGVIIGSIILTNNNF
-11 NNEEVLYLKLDFSDD
+11 NNEVSMKYVPNIDTSIPYITHYDNEKKDD
-26 FAKFN
+26 N
-31 FKEKTQKLEEV
+31 ISV
-42 VREFINKT
+42 
-50 KLDFK
+50 
-55 GTKVAIV
+55 
-62 IGGIVVGTLIL
+62 
-73 KSPIF
+73 
-78 KIENE
+78 
-83 ENLKLNNNIEVVE
+83 NNDV
-96 NIKDLPIL
+96 
-104 ENSDYLNETIDEK
+104 NET
-117 EADNIVSSNINKE
+117 A
-130 EKEEETINKNQT
+130 
-142 EQVENTKNVEI
+142 KNVNNGQI
-153 ENNVEK
+153 INNNVEK
-159 EQTQIKEEQ
+159 SVNTEYTNVDNTSTNKTTN
-168 SDSSVIEDITK
+168 SSVSEI
-179 KEEQPSTKEENKTYV
+179 
-194 TVYRTNGT
+194 TVYRSNGS
-202 VINLELEEYVIGV
+202 VINLNMTDYLIGV
-215 VGAEMPASFSEQ
+215 VSSEMPASFNLE
-227 ALMAQAIIARTYAL
+227 ALKAQSVLARTYAL

-341 TISMPLDTISNK
+341 TINMPLDTISNK
-353 LGLSLNN
+353 LGLSLNS

-423 SQYGANGMANAGYSY
+423 SQYGANGMANAGYGY

>member
-1 MITSYEIRKE
+1 MVINMFDNYIIKNETLYIDLNINYDFGNFKNTKTSFKKELKKFLNSLKINFNKIVLTCSGVIIGSIILTNNNFNDDVSMKYVPNIDTSIPYIAHSDNEEKTDDNIIVNNDVNETKE
-11 NNEEVLYLKLDFSDD
+11 NV
-26 FAKFN
+26 
-31 FKEKTQKLEEV
+31 
-42 VREFINKT
+42 
-50 KLDFK
+50 
-55 GTKVAIV
+55 
-62 IGGIVVGTLIL
+62 
-73 KSPIF
+73 
-78 KIENE
+78 
-83 ENLKLNNNIEVVE
+83 NNSQNI
-96 NIKDLPIL
+96 
-104 ENSDYLNETIDEK
+104 S
-117 EADNIVSSNINKE
+117 
-130 EKEEETINKNQT
+130 
-142 EQVENTKNVEI
+142 KNVEKSVNT
-153 ENNVEK
+153 EHTNTDNTSVNN
-159 EQTQIKEEQ
+159 TTN
-168 SDSSVIEDITK
+168 SSMSEIA
-179 KEEQPSTKEENKTYV
+179 
-194 TVYRTNGT
+194 VYRSNGS
-202 VINLELEEYVIGV
+202 VINLNMTDYLIGV
-215 VGAEMPASFSEQ
+215 VSSEMPASFNLE
-227 ALMAQAIIARTYAL
+227 ALKAQSVLARTYAL

-319 NYYPYLIS
+319 NYYPYLVS

-341 TISMPLDTISNK
+341 TINMPLDTISNK

-360 DSVISILSYTDGGNI
+360 DSVISIISYTDGGNI

>member
-1 MITSYEIRKE
+1 MFDSYIVKNETLYIDLNINYDFGNFRNTKTSFKNELKKFLNNLKINFNKIVLTCSGVIIGSIILINNNFNDEVSMKYVPNIDTSIPYIAH
-11 NNEEVLYLKLDFSDD
+11 NDNEEKIDD
-26 FAKFN
+26 N
-31 FKEKTQKLEEV
+31 II
-42 VREFINKT
+42 INN
-50 KLDFK
+50 D
-55 GTKVAIV
+55 V
-62 IGGIVVGTLIL
+62 
-73 KSPIF
+73 
-78 KIENE
+78 
-83 ENLKLNNNIEVVE
+83 
-96 NIKDLPIL
+96 
-104 ENSDYLNETIDEK
+104 NETTENGNNSQ
-117 EADNIVSSNINKE
+117 NIS
-130 EKEEETINKNQT
+130 
-142 EQVENTKNVEI
+142 KNVEKSVNI
-153 ENNVEK
+153 EHTNTDNTSVND
-159 EQTQIKEEQ
+159 TTN
-168 SDSSVIEDITK
+168 SSVSEITI
-179 KEEQPSTKEENKTYV
+179 
-194 TVYRTNGT
+194 YRSNGS
-202 VINLELEEYVIGV
+202 VINLNMTDYLIGV
-215 VGAEMPASFSEQ
+215 VSSEMPASFNLE
-227 ALMAQAIIARTYAL
+227 ALKAQSVLARTYAL
-241 KAKQTGKKLTD
+241 KTKQTEKKLTD
-252 TVSTQSYIDIDQ
+252 TVNTQSYIDMDQ

-284 ENTNGEYLSYNGNYI
+284 ENTNGEYLNYNGNYI

-341 TISMPLDTISNK
+341 TINMPLDTISNK

-360 DSVISILSYTDGGNI
+360 DSVINILSYTDGGNI

-393 LGLRSADF
+393 LGLRSTDF

-423 SQYGANGMANAGYSY
+423 SQYGANGMANAGYNY

>member
-1 MITSYEIRKE
+1 MFDSYIVKNETLYIDLNINYDFGNFRNTKTSFKKE
-11 NNEEVLYLKLDFSDD
+11 LKKFLNSLKINFNKIVLTCSGVIIGSIILTNNNFNNEVSMKYIPNIDTKIPYIAHYDNE
-26 FAKFN
+26 
-31 FKEKTQKLEEV
+31 EKTDDN
-42 VREFINKT
+42 I
-50 KLDFK
+50 
-55 GTKVAIV
+55 IV
-62 IGGIVVGTLIL
+62 
-73 KSPIF
+73 
-78 KIENE
+78 
-83 ENLKLNNNIEVVE
+83 
-96 NIKDLPIL
+96 
-104 ENSDYLNETIDEK
+104 NSDVNETKKNVNNSQNISKSVEK
-117 EADNIVSSNINKE
+117 SVNTEHSNID
-130 EKEEETINKNQT
+130 
-142 EQVENTKNVEI
+142 NTST
-153 ENNVEK
+153 NN
-159 EQTQIKEEQ
+159 TTN
-168 SDSSVIEDITK
+168 SSVSEII
-179 KEEQPSTKEENKTYV
+179 
-194 TVYRTNGT
+194 VYRSNGS
-202 VINLELEEYVIGV
+202 VINLNMTDYLIGV
-215 VGAEMPASFSEQ
+215 VSSEMPASFNLE
-227 ALMAQAIIARTYAL
+227 ALKAQSVLARTYAL

-341 TISMPLDTISNK
+341 TINMPLDAISNK

-360 DSVISILSYTDGGNI
+360 DSVISILSYTDGGTI

-423 SQYGANGMANAGYSY
+423 SQYGANGMANAGYGY

>member
-1 MITSYEIRKE
+1 MVINMFDSYIVKNEILYIDLNINYDFGNFKNTKTNFKKE
-11 NNEEVLYLKLDFSDD
+11 LKKFLNSLKINFNKIVLTCSGVIIGSIILTNNNFNNEVSMKYVPNIDTRIPYITHYD
-26 FAKFN
+26 
-31 FKEKTQKLEEV
+31 
-42 VREFINKT
+42 
-50 KLDFK
+50 
-55 GTKVAIV
+55 
-62 IGGIVVGTLIL
+62 
-73 KSPIF
+73 
-78 KIENE
+78 NE
-83 ENLKLNNNIEVVE
+83 EKIDDNIIVNSDVNETKKNVNNSQNISKSVEKSVNIEYA
-96 NIKDLPIL
+96 N
-104 ENSDYLNETIDEK
+104 T
-117 EADNIVSSNINKE
+117 DNTSTN
-130 EKEEETINKNQT
+130 
-142 EQVENTKNVEI
+142 NTTN
-153 ENNVEK
+153 
-159 EQTQIKEEQ
+159 
-168 SDSSVIEDITK
+168 SSVSEITI
-179 KEEQPSTKEENKTYV
+179 
-194 TVYRTNGT
+194 YRSNGS
-202 VINLELEEYVIGV
+202 VINLNMTDYLIGV
-215 VGAEMPASFSEQ
+215 VSSEMPASFNLE
-227 ALMAQAIIARTYAL
+227 ALKAQSVLARTYAL

-252 TVSTQSYIDIDQ
+252 TVNTQSYIDIDQ

-327 VSSEYDKNASSYLR
+327 VSSEYDKNASSYLKA
-341 TISMPLDTISNK
+341 ISMPLDTISNK
-353 LGLSLNN
+353 LGLNLNN

-380 NGNNFSGKKVREL
+380 NGNNFSGKKIREL
-393 LGLRSADF
+393 LGLRSTDF

>member
-1 MITSYEIRKE
+1 MVRNMFDNYIVKNETLYIDLNINYDFGNFKNTKTSFKKELKKFLNSLKINFNKIILTCSGVIIGSIILTNNNFNNEVSMKYVPNIDTSIPYIAHYDNEEKIDDNISVNSDINEVKE
-11 NNEEVLYLKLDFSDD
+11 NVNNS
-26 FAKFN
+26 
-31 FKEKTQKLEEV
+31 QI
-42 VREFINKT
+42 IN
-50 KLDFK
+50 DN
-55 GTKVAIV
+55 A
-62 IGGIVVGTLIL
+62 
-73 KSPIF
+73 
-78 KIENE
+78 
-83 ENLKLNNNIEVVE
+83 
-96 NIKDLPIL
+96 
-104 ENSDYLNETIDEK
+104 ENSVNTEHTNID
-117 EADNIVSSNINKE
+117 
-130 EKEEETINKNQT
+130 
-142 EQVENTKNVEI
+142 NTST
-153 ENNVEK
+153 NN
-159 EQTQIKEEQ
+159 TTN
-168 SDSSVIEDITK
+168 SSVSEI
-179 KEEQPSTKEENKTYV
+179 
-194 TVYRTNGT
+194 TVYRSNGS
-202 VINLELEEYVIGV
+202 VINLNMTDYLIGV
-215 VGAEMPASFSEQ
+215 VSSEMPASFNLE
-227 ALMAQAIIARTYAL
+227 ALKAQSVLARTYAL

-438 KDILSHYYPGTTL
+438 KDILAHYYPGTTL

>member
-1 MITSYEIRKE
+1 MFDNYIIKNETLYIDLNINYEFGNFKNTKTNFKKE
-11 NNEEVLYLKLDFSDD
+11 LKKFLNSLKINFNKIVLTCSGIIIGSIILINNNFNNEVSMKYVPNIDTRIPYIAHYDNE
-26 FAKFN
+26 
-31 FKEKTQKLEEV
+31 EKTDDNIIVNNDVNE
-42 VREFINKT
+42 T
-50 KLDFK
+50 KK
-55 GTKVAIV
+55 NVNNSQNIS
-62 IGGIVVGTLIL
+62 
-73 KSPIF
+73 KS
-78 KIENE
+78 IE
-83 ENLKLNNNIEVVE
+83 KSVNIEHTNV
-96 NIKDLPIL
+96 
-104 ENSDYLNETIDEK
+104 
-117 EADNIVSSNINKE
+117 DNTSVS
-130 EKEEETINKNQT
+130 
-142 EQVENTKNVEI
+142 NTTN
-153 ENNVEK
+153 
-159 EQTQIKEEQ
+159 
-168 SDSSVIEDITK
+168 SSVSEI
-179 KEEQPSTKEENKTYV
+179 
-194 TVYRTNGT
+194 TVYRSNGS
-202 VINLELEEYVIGV
+202 VINLNMTDYLIGV
-215 VGAEMPASFSEQ
+215 VSSEMPASFNLE
-227 ALMAQAIIARTYAL
+227 ALKAQSVLARTYAL
-241 KAKQTGKKLTD
+241 KAKQTGKKLTN

-360 DSVISILSYTDGGNI
+360 DSVINILSYTDGGNI

-423 SQYGANGMANAGYSY
+423 SQYGANGMANAGYGY

>member
-1 MITSYEIRKE
+1 MVINMFDNYIVKNETLYIDLNINYDFGNFKNTKTNFKKE
-11 NNEEVLYLKLDFSDD
+11 LKKFLNNLKINFNKIVLTCSGIIIGSIILTNNNFNNEVSMKYVPNIDTSIPYIAHYDNE
-26 FAKFN
+26 
-31 FKEKTQKLEEV
+31 EKTDDN
-42 VREFINKT
+42 I
-50 KLDFK
+50 
-55 GTKVAIV
+55 IV
-62 IGGIVVGTLIL
+62 
-73 KSPIF
+73 
-78 KIENE
+78 
-83 ENLKLNNNIEVVE
+83 NNDV
-96 NIKDLPIL
+96 
-104 ENSDYLNETIDEK
+104 NETTENVNNSQ
-117 EADNIVSSNINKE
+117 NIS
-130 EKEEETINKNQT
+130 
-142 EQVENTKNVEI
+142 KNVEKPVNTEHTSI
-153 ENNVEK
+153 DNTSTNN
-159 EQTQIKEEQ
+159 TTN
-168 SDSSVIEDITK
+168 SSVSEI
-179 KEEQPSTKEENKTYV
+179 
-194 TVYRTNGT
+194 TVYRSNGS
-202 VINLELEEYVIGV
+202 VINLNMTDYLIGV
-215 VGAEMPASFSEQ
+215 VSSEMPASFNLE
-227 ALMAQAIIARTYAL
+227 ALKAQSVLARTYAL

-341 TISMPLDTISNK
+341 TINMPLDTISNK
-353 LGLSLNN
+353 LGLNLNN

-393 LGLRSADF
+393 LGLRSTDF